1 MGGGEAKGRAPG
13 WLCGGAASS
22 EIKSGVATSLCLGP
36 GDGLMEH
43 EFRSCLKKPGASG
56 VALGGLVAS
65 PTRGWGGEPHFIQLL
80 RTVLSN
86 KDVNQ
91 AVPSLWVTPGTWF
104 RAQSK
109 TWVRPELLPL
119 LSSLTAPPAQWPS
132 CPQGCQVLKKP
143 LP

>member
-1 MGGGEAKGRAPG
+1 M
-13 WLCGGAASS
+13 
-22 EIKSGVATSLCLGP
+22 
-36 GDGLMEH
+36 
-43 EFRSCLKKPGASG
+43 
-56 VALGGLVAS
+56 AS
-65 PTRGWGGEPHFIQLL
+65 PRRCWGGEPHFIQLL

-91 AVPSLWVTPGTWF
+91 AVPSLRVTAGTWF

-109 TWVRPELLPL
+109 TWVPPEFLPL
-119 LSSLTAPPAQWPS
+119 LFPLTAPPARWPS